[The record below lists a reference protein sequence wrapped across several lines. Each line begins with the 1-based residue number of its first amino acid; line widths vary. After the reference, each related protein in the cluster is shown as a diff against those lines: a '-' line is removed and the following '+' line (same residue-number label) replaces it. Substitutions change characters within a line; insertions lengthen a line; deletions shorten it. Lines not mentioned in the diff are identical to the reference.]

1 MPGMKRNW
9 GFTLIELLVVIS
21 VVGILAALVVPGFT
35 SFIRDNRL
43 TSQINT
49 LIGAVHFARGE
60 AANRRSIVTLCASS
74 DSTTCD
80 TSNWEAGWIIFTDSN
95 GDEIVNGSDEI
106 LLVQEALEGNT
117 SLRTS
122 GFNFSGAGLF
132 QYAATGFMLAS
143 DPQAGTFTLCDDQGA
158 ASARAIVIN
167 ISGVSRL
174 ATDENSDGIV
184 NNHTGSTGNISCP

>member
-1 MPGMKRNW
+1 MNRSP

-21 VVGILAALVVPGFT
+21 VVGILASMVVPGFT

-43 TSQINT
+43 TSQINS
-49 LIGAVHFARGE
+49 LIGAVHYARGE

-74 DSTTCD
+74 DGATCD
-80 TSNWEAGWIIFTDSN
+80 TTNWEAGWIIFTDSN
-95 GDEIVNGSDEI
+95 NNGDEIVNGADEI
-106 LLVQEALEGNT
+106 LLVQEALDGGNT
-117 SLRTS
+117 LRAS
-122 GFNFSGAGLF
+122 GFNFSGAGVF
-132 QYAATGFMLAS
+132 QYAATGFMLAN

-158 ASARAIVIN
+158 SAARAIVIN

-184 NNHTGSTGNISCP
+184 NNHTGSAGNVTCP